1 MVSLN
6 QETVRF
12 LQVLLWIHRQCT
24 AAGKVLVPAGSKCAW
39 TVSEFC
45 PHLASLYINAL
56 FVLFILDYCLQIQYM
71 LSNKMINKYVQIRP
85 GKDSKLEM
93 LKLFWKSGRKHI
105 VCSNYLFRQLIKYT
119 QEVGRASRAMCKGAQ
134 CLQLDEW
141 THPTGSSF
149 AHCLEKQQAY
159 FLSKLAM
166 LRKHGPLFFAYF
178 QCLIFCALGEM
189 W

>member
-1 MVSLN
+1 MSLN
-6 QETVRF
+6 QEMVRL

-39 TVSEFC
+39 TVSAFC
-45 PHLASLYINAL
+45 PYLASLYINAL
-56 FVLFILDYCLQIQYM
+56 FVLFILNYCLQIQYM

-93 LKLFWKSGRKHI
+93 LKLFWKSRRKHI
-105 VCSNYLFRQLIKYT
+105 ICSNYWFRQLIKYT
-119 QEVGRASRAMCKGAQ
+119 QEVGGASRAMCKGAQ

-141 THPTGSSF
+141 THPTGSLLT
-149 AHCLEKQQAY
+149 HCHEEQQAY
-159 FLSKLAM
+159 FLSKLVM
-166 LRKHGPLFFAYF
+166 PRKHGPLFSAYF
-178 QCLIFCALGEM
+178 QCLIFCALGKM